1 MEQLDNEKQMS
12 SVRQPMHRRK
22 DDDGKQFKLR
32 QILNI
37 IFMVGAVI
45 GVIVYFA
52 GSHTIGTI
60 IILAAMVFK
69 MAESAIRLIH

>member
-1 MEQLDNEKQMS
+1 MEQQDSDKQAYS
-12 SVRQPMHRRK
+12 ARPPRHRRS
-22 DDDGKQFKLR
+22 DDGGNQFKLR